1 MEQKFSNN
9 SIDLQVLRDFCER
22 EGETV
27 VYRKGDQLERE
38 GDPARWF
45 AFVTEGCFKYV
56 KYGISDDKAPIKRE
70 PSSSLGMAEREEAR
84 PKVKEHITWFSFEGE
99 FAGDYPNCLDG
110 RPSQTTIKAMMPSR
124 MLRVSGE
131 QLMDFFRQDAEK
143 MELRSIIAEH
153 LLSQARACYLDLHRA
168 TARERYE
175 LLLQRCPGIVEHL
188 ALQDLASFLCITP
201 QMLSKIRKNIS
212 FGAQK

>member
-1 MEQKFSNN
+1 MEQKFGKN
-9 SIDLQVLRDFCER
+9 SIDIEALREFCER
-22 EGETV
+22 EGKEVT
-27 VYRKGDQLERE
+27 YRKGDQLERE

-45 AFVTEGCFKYV
+45 AFVTNGCFKYV
-56 KYGISDDKAPIKRE
+56 NHSSDVKAPIKRE
-70 PSSSLGMAEREEAR
+70 PSSSLGMAEHEEAR

-143 MELRSIIAEH
+143 MELRSICAEH
-153 LLSQARACYLDLHRA
+153 VLRQRNQCYIDLHRA

-175 LLLQRCPGIVEHL
+175 LLLQRCPGIVEFL
-188 ALQDLASFLCITP
+188 DLQDIASFLNVHPNTV
-201 QMLSKIRKNIS
+201 SKIRRDIT
-212 FGAQK
+212 FGGK

>member
-9 SIDLQVLRDFCER
+9 SIDLQVLREFCER
-22 EGETV
+22 EGEAV
-27 VYRKGDQLERE
+27 SYRKGDQLERE

-45 AFVTEGCFKYV
+45 GFVTEGCFKYV
-56 KYGISDDKAPIKRE
+56 TYGISDDKAPIKRE

-99 FAGDYPNCLDG
+99 IVADYPNCLDG
-110 RPSQTTIKAMMPSR
+110 YPAQTTIEAMVPTR
-124 MLRVSGE
+124 VLRVSGE

-153 LLSQARACYLDLHRA
+153 VLRQRNQSYLDLHRA

-212 FGAQK
+212 FGVQK

>member
-1 MEQKFSNN
+1 MEQRFKKTDYG
-9 SIDLQVLRDFCER
+9 IDLRALREFCR
-22 EGETV
+22 KEGEAV
-27 VYRKGDQLERE
+27 AYRKGDQLERE
-38 GDPARWF
+38 GDPARWL
-45 AFVTEGCFKYV
+45 AYVTEGCFKYV
-56 KYGISDDKAPIKRE
+56 TYGISD
-70 PSSSLGMAEREEAR
+70 ER
-84 PKVKEHITWFSFEGE
+84 EHITWFSFEGE
-99 FAGDYPNCLDG
+99 FAGDYPACLDG
-110 RPSQTTIKAMMPSR
+110 RPAQTTIEAMVPTR
-124 MLRVSGE
+124 VLRVSGE

-143 MELRSIIAEH
+143 TELRSIIAEH
-153 LLSQARACYLDLHRA
+153 LLSQARDRYLDLHRA

>member
-1 MEQKFSNN
+1 MSCYERFRGNFSNFAAKQALTMEQKFGKN
-9 SIDLQVLRDFCER
+9 SIDIEALHEFCER
-22 EGETV
+22 EGKEVT
-27 VYRKGDQLERE
+27 YRKGDQLERE

-45 AFVTEGCFKYV
+45 GFVTEGCFKYV
-56 KYGISDDKAPIKRE
+56 TYGISDDR
-70 PSSSLGMAEREEAR
+70 
-84 PKVKEHITWFSFEGE
+84 EHITWFSFEGE

-110 RPSQTTIKAMMPSR
+110 RPAQTTIKAMMPSR

-153 LLSQARACYLDLHRA
+153 LLSQARARYTDLHRA

-188 ALQDLASFLCITP
+188 ALQDLASFLCIPP